1 MTPKHHLDD
10 TTLLSHSA
18 GSLPPALAVVCAT
31 HLACCSQCRDR
42 LLQIDQIG
50 GVLMEQQLGSALP
63 AGARAA
69 MLARLDASAECDES
83 SSEPPVFEPDQPEQ
97 DPDRLPAPLHPW
109 FGSSMR
115 RLRWRWVAPGL
126 HRIRAQGIDG
136 GDLMLL
142 RVAPGSRLPLH
153 SHQCNELTVVLD
165 GAYSDMLGHF
175 GPGDAADLDEDT
187 LHQPVAA
194 TGVPCICVAAT
205 DAPLRFPGWIARTLQ
220 PLFGF

>member
-1 MTPKHHLDD
+1 M
-10 TTLLSHSA
+10 S
-18 GSLPPALAVVCAT
+18 
-31 HLACCSQCRDR
+31 
-42 LLQIDQIG
+42 
-50 GVLMEQQLGSALP
+50 
-63 AGARAA
+63 
-69 MLARLDASAECDES
+69 
-83 SSEPPVFEPDQPEQ
+83 
-97 DPDRLPAPLHPW
+97 
-109 FGSSMR
+109 

-126 HRIRAQGIDG
+126 HRIRARGITG

-142 RVAPGSRLPLH
+142 RVAPGCRLPLH

-205 DAPLRFPGWIARTLQ
+205 DAPLRFSGLDSANAAAAIRVLSTRRAPWCGRTQSQLS
-220 PLFGF
+220 GFLVFR